1 MFTFLE
7 GQPRLEYS
15 PKKVRTSCNIFQTHF
30 APNTPPHPKKKDKII
45 RKANKLKSI
54 QERNNT
60 RKTLHNGHDPE
71 YEVKVVDKSK
81 SGKLYSRSLTYVIAK
96 GVLFS

>member
-7 GQPRLEYS
+7 GQPRLEHA
-15 PKKVRTSCNIFQTHF
+15 PKKLRASCNIFQTHF
-30 APNTPPHPKKKDKII
+30 APDSLPPPKKKKDKII

-54 QERNNT
+54 QEKNNT
-60 RKTLHNGHDPE
+60 IKTLHNGHDPE

-81 SGKLYSRSLTYVIAK
+81 SGK
-96 GVLFS
+96 